1 VTSSSLRNAQ
11 DAGVVI
17 PFRTLKSKHDFSMS
31 QGPMWQFLPPYL
43 VAQDV
48 HVHVPVV
55 PPALP
60 PLMHQKVPSLP
71 SLAGSNDAVHALAVW
86 QLASSYPGLQSH
98 VHAVVVPP
106 TVPPLMHQKVP
117 SLPSLAESDDAVH
130 GSGSHVAAVSTPKLH
145 DDGPDTVY
153 PVSHVG

>member
-1 VTSSSLRNAQ
+1 
-11 DAGVVI
+11 
-17 PFRTLKSKHDFSMS
+17 
-31 QGPMWQFLPPYL
+31 
-43 VAQDV
+43 V
-48 HVHVPVV
+48 HVHAVVV
-55 PPALP
+55 PPTVP

-71 SLAGSNDAVHALAVW
+71 SLAESDDAVHALAVW
-86 QLASSYPGLQSH
+86 QLASSYPGLQSVH

>member
-1 VTSSSLRNAQ
+1 M
-11 DAGVVI
+11 VI

-71 SLAGSNDAVHALAVW
+71 SLA
-86 QLASSYPGLQSH
+86 
-98 VHAVVVPP
+98 
-106 TVPPLMHQKVP
+106 
-117 SLPSLAESDDAVH
+117 ESDDAVH

>member
-1 VTSSSLRNAQ
+1 MPSDPSLLATVEAVQ
-11 DAGVVI
+11 ASA
-17 PFRTLKSKHDFSMS
+17 T
-31 QGPMWQFLPPYL
+31 WQLAPPYPAL
-43 VAQDV
+43 HPV
-48 HVHVPVV
+48 HVHDP
-55 PPALP
+55 
-60 PLMHQKVPSLP
+60 
-71 SLAGSNDAVHALAVW
+71 
-86 QLASSYPGLQSH
+86 
-98 VHAVVVPP
+98 VVPP